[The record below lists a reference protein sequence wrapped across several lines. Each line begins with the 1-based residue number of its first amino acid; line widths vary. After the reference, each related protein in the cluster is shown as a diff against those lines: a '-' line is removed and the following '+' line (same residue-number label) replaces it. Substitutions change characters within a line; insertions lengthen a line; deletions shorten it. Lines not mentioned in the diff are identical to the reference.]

1 MNAPECFFD
10 TNVLLYLL
18 SGDGRK
24 ADLAEDALAAGGTV
38 SVQVLNE
45 FATVALRK
53 LGMSIDEVREIL
65 ATIRTV
71 CKVVPITEAIHD
83 RGLAVAARYGFALY
97 DAMIVAAAL
106 DAGCTVL
113 WSEDMQSGQLIE
125 NRLQIENPFG
135 GQRPAA

>member
-1 MNAPECFFD
+1 MNAAECFFD
-10 TNVLLYLL
+10 TSVLLYLL
-18 SGDGRK
+18 SGDARK
-24 ADLAEDALAAGGTV
+24 ADLAEDALAAGGTI

-45 FATVALRK
+45 FAAVALRK

-83 RGLAVAARYGFALY
+83 QGLALAARYGFALY

-125 NRLQIENPFG
+125 NRLKFENPFG
-135 GQRPAA
+135 GQRPGA